1 LNEEETPRKL
11 DGTPVEEIRLDR
23 PPGHEV
29 TLGAET
35 DLDHTEVDEYL
46 SGELT
51 ERQLLRLRR
60 GAALEER
67 SKATAWLM
75 TVGFGPAAI
84 IAVLLVLMVDGSANL
99 AWGMAGLGL
108 MMLLLKIYRADR
120 KVREIEE
127 EMEDPMDGS

>member
-1 LNEEETPRKL
+1 MNEEETPRNL
-11 DGTPVEEIRLDR
+11 DGTL
-23 PPGHEV
+23 
-29 TLGAET
+29 ET

-60 GAALEER
+60 GVALEER

-99 AWGMAGLGL
+99 AWAMAGLGL